1 MNLADDL
8 VTVVG
13 IMPPGFDFP
22 SPAVDLWVPMAN
34 RLRGRSRSAH
44 YLDVIGRLGPAATLA
59 GATDVLRTIAAR
71 LERAYPATN
80 RGWGVTVVPL
90 HESVT
95 GDVRLP
101 LLVLLGTG
109 RAFENR
115 DDARGAPVAVVD
127 HTFVQR
133 YLPGEPAVGRR
144 VQMTNEK
151 TPRQI
156 VGVVGAVRQTRL
168 EDAADPHVYIPHAQ
182 NPSPVMTFVVRT
194 SGDPAA
200 LVLPVRERLKTMDA
214 SRPVYNVGTAADH
227 VAGTV
232 APRRFTVLLV
242 ALFALLAGV
251 QTVRWNVWIDG
262 GMGRGFQE
270 GIRRPAGPRRRATRR
285 RQARRP
291 ARGLD
296 HGRRHCRRLPVALAS
311 TRIVETMLLASAGGM
326 HQPFPPVR
334 SCWRLEWPAR
344 SCQRGALLQ

>member
-1 MNLADDL
+1 M
-8 VTVVG
+8 
-13 IMPPGFDFP
+13 
-22 SPAVDLWVPMAN
+22 
-34 RLRGRSRSAH
+34 
-44 YLDVIGRLGPAATLA
+44 
-59 GATDVLRTIAAR
+59 
-71 LERAYPATN
+71 
-80 RGWGVTVVPL
+80 TVVPL

-127 HTFVQR
+127 H
-133 YLPGEPAVGRR
+133 
-144 VQMTNEK
+144 
-151 TPRQI
+151 
-156 VGVVGAVRQTRL
+156 
-168 EDAADPHVYIPHAQ
+168 IPHAQ

-270 GIRRPAGPRRRATRR
+270 GIRRPAGPRRGATRR

-326 HQPFPPVR
+326 HQPFPAPVR
-334 SCWRLEWPAR
+334 SRWRLEWPAR